1 MQFISNLLVLQIL
14 INGNSGLLTG
24 AHCQDNGSSASNS
37 VAACEDTFTSGAD
50 FVIAHDPGH
59 PFYSLPDR
67 EWWNE
72 SRGWERCPET

>member
-50 FVIAHDPGH
+50 FVIAHDQATLSIHFRTG
-59 PFYSLPDR
+59 SGGR
-67 EWWNE
+67 